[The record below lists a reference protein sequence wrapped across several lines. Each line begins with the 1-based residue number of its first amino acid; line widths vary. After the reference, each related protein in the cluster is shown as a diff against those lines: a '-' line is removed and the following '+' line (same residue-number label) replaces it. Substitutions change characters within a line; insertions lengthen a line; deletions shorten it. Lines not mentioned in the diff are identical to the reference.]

1 MNRIKNPKC
10 CFLDTDFVCSE
21 RASLEDGIEKV
32 CLEPCNISKAADK
45 KSEAIDLKQ
54 VKTEVR
60 SINNFFSNKILEH

>member
-21 RASLEDGIEKV
+21 RASFEDGIEQV